1 MAHIV
6 LLGDSI
12 FDNAAYVPDGLPVI
26 DQVRVWMEEGD
37 RATLLAIDGDCIRDV
52 SRQLT
57 QLPKDAT
64 HLFLS
69 IGGNDALGYA
79 SVLRDAATSLPI
91 ALQQIADM
99 KKTFSQAYQ
108 KLLKSLLALD
118 LPLALCTIYDA
129 CPVPDPTLQL
139 LATTALSVFNDC
151 ITRQA
156 IAQGLPLIDLRVLC
170 SDPADYSSV
179 SPIEPSTTGGEK
191 IARCIATIVKQH
203 NFSQNHTTCYVQYST

>member
-6 LLGDSI
+6 LLGDSV

-26 DQVRVWMEEGD
+26 DQVRLWMEEGD

-57 QLPKDAT
+57 QLPKDTT

-79 SVLRDAATSLPI
+79 SVLRDSATSLPI

-99 KKTFSQAYQ
+99 KRNFSQAYQ
-108 KLLKSLLALD
+108 KLLDSLLAMD
-118 LPLALCTIYDA
+118 LPLALCTVYDT
-129 CPVPDPTLQL
+129 CPVPDAVLQL
-139 LATTALSVFNDC
+139 LAATALSVFNDC

-170 SDPADYSSV
+170 SNPTDYSPV

-191 IARCIATIVKQH
+191 IARCITTVVEQH
-203 NFSQNHTTCYVQYST
+203 DFSQKHTTCYVRYSA